1 MHGRRHHDLINMNDR
16 INKVVPG
23 TGIRAS
29 WGNDVIDQLRRLHLI
44 PGNGIKISTS
54 SKGTR
59 IDLDL
64 PQEASG
70 SSGVAIS
77 DVIPCVVTGPTLSL
91 KDGYDV
97 TLYANGFGEGPTGDG
112 KLYLPEVATHTT
124 LPIGTSIL
132 AHVCPANYTQ
142 SDQENEDIGG

>member
-1 MHGRRHHDLINMNDR
+1 MNDR

-59 IDLDL
+59 IELDL
-64 PQEASG
+64 PQESVSNAES
-70 SSGVAIS
+70 AIS
-77 DVIPCVVTGPTLSL
+77 DVIPCIVTGTTLSL
-91 KDGYDV
+91 RDGYDV
-97 TLYANGFGEGPTGDG
+97 ALYRNGFGEGQSGNG
-112 KLYLPEVATHTT
+112 HLYLPEVATHTT
-124 LPIGTSIL
+124 LPVGTSIL
-132 AHVCPANYTQ
+132 AHICEATFTQ
-142 SDQENEDIGG
+142 SDEDDEDIG